1 MRILPL
7 ISYFSVFLLS
17 FFLNKEVYNQ
27 LTNIYAKNICNTCN
41 SKPLNSGVELIRLKN
56 INIIYHNNSINAY
69 PR

>member
-27 LTNIYAKNICNTCN
+27 LTNIYAKNICNVRN
-41 SKPLNSGVELIRLKN
+41 SKPPNSGIELAALKN
-56 INIIYHNNSINAY
+56 INIYL
-69 PR
+69 

>member
-27 LTNIYAKNICNTCN
+27 LTNIYAKNICNTRN
-41 SKPLNSGVELIRLKN
+41 SKPLNSDVELIRLKN